1 MHSDP
6 SDISI
11 RLTEQPTGLALR
23 ARRRALGMDLHAAS
37 FASGVRAEHIKAI
50 EEGDLS
56 ALPTL
61 GYALGYV
68 RAYARV
74 LELEPDAVVADFK
87 SDISA
92 PRQLDRRGVPHFVP
106 TRRLRLPKGSVP
118 ALGVIAAVV
127 MLGTWYGVQL
137 DTVAAPG
144 SPGAPALQPGETV
157 ASEPVSDSVVSLV
170 ATAPSWM
177 SIRNSSGTLV
187 ANRVFVTGE
196 RFEAAR
202 GQDLSVTV
210 RDGGAVELRIGE
222 RSLGPLGKPGE
233 PVTGFALGGVD

>member
-1 MHSDP
+1 
-6 SDISI
+6 
-11 RLTEQPTGLALR
+11 
-23 ARRRALGMDLHAAS
+23 MDMQAAS

-50 EEGDLS
+50 EDGDLS

-74 LELEPDAVVADFK
+74 LEMDAESVVADFK

-92 PRQLDRRGVPHFVP
+92 PRQLARRGVPHFVP
-106 TRRLRLPKGSVP
+106 TRSLRLPKGSVP

-127 MLGTWYGVQL
+127 MLGAWYGVQL
-137 DTVAAPG
+137 DTVA
-144 SPGAPALQPGETV
+144 SPNLASTPALQPGATV

-196 RFEAAR
+196 RFDAAR
-202 GQDLSVTV
+202 GEGFTVTV

-222 RSLGPLGKPGE
+222 RSLGPLGKRGE
-233 PVTGFALGGVD
+233 PVENYALGGVD